1 MFESSIVYEDVKHAT
16 QQCANLPTG
25 GDRTKKNNFNT
36 VEEEIWSPQHP
47 TVPFANREFIDT
59 AMEEAKNKEKK
70 TEKTDEKE
78 KEKEKGQQSSAKDK
92 DKKEEQELV
101 SLWGVFIQLCAN
113 SAAKEPVILP

>member
-1 MFESSIVYEDVKHAT
+1 MYEDVKHAT
-16 QQCANLPTG
+16 QQCVNLPTG
-25 GDRTKKNNFNT
+25 GDRTKKNNLNN

-70 TEKTDEKE
+70 TEKTDEKN

-101 SLWGVFIQLCAN
+101 SLWVFLIQLCAN
-113 SAAKEPVILP
+113 YAAKEPVILP